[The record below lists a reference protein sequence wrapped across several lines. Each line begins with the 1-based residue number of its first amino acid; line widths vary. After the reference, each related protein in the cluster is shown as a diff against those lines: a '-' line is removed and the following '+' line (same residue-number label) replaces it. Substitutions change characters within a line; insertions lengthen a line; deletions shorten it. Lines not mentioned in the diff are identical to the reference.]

1 MELTNKVINSF
12 LALSA
17 SAALGAG
24 GMYLYNKNK
33 IEAADKYSLISE
45 CETIL
50 KENEVKLPENA
61 DIETAV
67 LRGYL
72 SAYDDDYTFY
82 REDTNLEEY
91 IAAINGGPC
100 MQTCGYLV
108 KANNEGQLEI
118 LNVKAGSPAEKQGL
132 RTGDIILRINDDVIA
147 EKGIKATVLGLS
159 GKDGT
164 EMDLEIERDGKRSM
178 IHFVRSTK
186 QENAINE
193 VEAEKIGDV
202 AYISISGFSISTAMF
217 FNGYYDEYIS
227 GSKGLIIDLRDNPG
241 GILEYAVETADLLI
255 GDGVAT
261 SYYYTGKVEE
271 CFTTSSPDD
280 IKMKIVLLCNEQT
293 ASAAEV
299 FTALLKQYGEDVT
312 IVGTNTF
319 GKGIFQ
325 EEKQLSN
332 GGILRYTAGYYTIG
346 EWECYDGVG
355 IAPDVSVDMDREY
368 IGTENDVQLEKAL
381 ELFG

>member
-82 REDTNLEEY
+82 REDTSLEEY

-108 KANNEGQLEI
+108 KANNEGKLEI

-241 GILEYAVETADLLI
+241 GILEYAAETADLLI
-255 GDGVAT
+255 GDGVVT
-261 SYYYTGKVEE
+261 SYYHTGKVEE